1 MKGETIIHQLPYRDS
16 LLVVSSRVKLDN
28 IYNLY
33 TLYYNKNSIK
43 ILVPITGEIIKLL
56 QKDTVSVVN

>member
-1 MKGETIIHQLPYRDS
+1 MKGETIIHQLPYMDS

-43 ILVPITGEIIKLL
+43 ILLPITGEIIKLL